1 VIIAL
6 YSSAP
11 QAGKSEVAKAL
22 ESVGFKVLKFAAP
35 LKDMVR
41 SLLRYTG
48 MMEIEIEAHLEGNQ
62 KETPIPALGGR
73 SARFLLQT
81 LGTEWGRGLVDP
93 NIWVDLLIGSVN
105 NIIGSNCY
113 EGVVVDD
120 MRFPNEYRVMKD
132 SLGAKMVWVKRPG
145 VVAKTDHKSEGLL
158 DDKSFDIEILN
169 QGQLSTLQQ
178 AAYALIP

>member
-1 VIIAL
+1 MIIAL

-22 ESVGFKVLKFAAP
+22 ESTGFKVLKFASP

-41 SLLRYTG
+41 SLLRSTG
-48 MMEIEIEAHLEGNQ
+48 MGEVEIEYRLEGAH
-62 KETPIPALGGR
+62 KDRPIPDLGGR
-73 SARFLLQT
+73 SARYLMQT
-81 LGTEWGRGLVDP
+81 LGTEWGRGLVDDDL
-93 NIWVDLLIGSVN
+93 WVGLMLMRARLVTQAGFP
-105 NIIGSNCY
+105 
-113 EGVVVDD
+113 GVVVDD
-120 MRFPNEYRVMKD
+120 MRFPNEYEVMKG